1 MSLTG
6 IAVNAVG
13 VVAGGCIALR
23 QKLLESEAEQQQ
35 LINAEYAG
43 LTSSIAAIK
52 GAVDDRQQWL
62 SLRGLLPPDWEQEQA
77 ALNQPTQLKA
87 LLKAGHSPNARD
99 ADGDRTPLHWAA
111 ARGHLRC
118 VHVLLAAGADAALRD
133 AEGRTPAE
141 LALMLA
147 LIGSIGL
154 MAAVLLL
161 FACACK
167 EGDAA
172 ARLLEEE
179 KQRLRDD
186 AEAPEQI

>member
-77 ALNQPTQLKA
+77 ALNQPTGGGAIVSSPPK
-87 LLKAGHSPNARD
+87 LLGPA
-99 ADGDRTPLHWAA
+99 PLLQRPLRRAHR
-111 ARGHLRC
+111 RGLR
-118 VHVLLAAGADAALRD
+118 LQ
-133 AEGRTPAE
+133 P
-141 LALMLA
+141 
-147 LIGSIGL
+147 I
-154 MAAVLLL
+154 
-161 FACACK
+161 
-167 EGDAA
+167 
-172 ARLLEEE
+172 
-179 KQRLRDD
+179 
-186 AEAPEQI
+186 